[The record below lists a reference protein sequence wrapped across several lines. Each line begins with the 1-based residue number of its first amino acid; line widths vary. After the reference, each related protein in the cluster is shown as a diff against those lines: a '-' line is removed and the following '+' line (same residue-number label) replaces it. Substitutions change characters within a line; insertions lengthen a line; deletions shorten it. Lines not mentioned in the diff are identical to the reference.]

1 MSLAT
6 IVAVTAVAL
15 ALVVGVAAVLAVTVR
30 DRRRLRTQLE
40 AARADLDALR
50 SRVELMGGADGRRRP
65 RPPAGRASEHVITS
79 LHEPT
84 ASAAPVPAS
93 EVEPL
98 TAGRFVSV
106 ALGESL
112 VRLLSLGYGVR
123 RAASAENRNRIRFEM
138 RRELRRSRKQRRRDL
153 KAARRTRRDAGVAED
168 AA

>member
-6 IVAVTAVAL
+6 IVAVTAAAV

-30 DRRRLRTQLE
+30 DRRRLRTELD

-50 SRVELMGGADGRRRP
+50 SRVELLGGTAGRP
-65 RPPAGRASEHVITS
+65 SRPPAGRASEHLITS

-84 ASAAPVPAS
+84 EPDAPVPVS

-153 KAARRTRRDAGVAED
+153 KAARRTRRGADVAED